1 MNLGNKKNFS
11 PIIPFII
18 IIAIIIS
25 LSPTAISAQENATNS
40 ITETT
45 ADNIEI
51 NLEENSICENNS
63 QKCSFPPYKLS
74 YSNEIKENNIPKKAL
89 LISDNPGTNILN
101 DAACDILNTYKDVDI
116 QVRSCNQI
124 CNE

>member
-18 IIAIIIS
+18 ILAIII
-25 LSPTAISAQENATNS
+25 QENATNS
-40 ITETT
+40 EIQNITETT

-63 QKCSFPPYKLS
+63 QECSFPSYKIS
-74 YSNEIKENNIPKKAL
+74 YSNVIKENNLPKKAL

-101 DAACDILNTYKDVDI
+101 DAACDVLNTYKDVDI
-116 QVRSCNQI
+116 QVRSCIQVGKM
-124 CNE
+124 NENE

>member
-18 IIAIIIS
+18 ILAIIIS
-25 LSPTAISAQENATNS
+25 LSPTAIFAQENATNS
-40 ITETT
+40 EIQNITETT

-63 QKCSFPPYKLS
+63 QECSFPPYKLS

-101 DAACDILNTYKDVDI
+101 DAAAI
-116 QVRSCNQI
+116 S
-124 CNE
+124 

>member
-18 IIAIIIS
+18 ILAIIIS

-40 ITETT
+40 EIQNITETT

-63 QKCSFPPYKLS
+63 QECSFHRINYLIVMKL
-74 YSNEIKENNIPKKAL
+74 KKITFL
-89 LISDNPGTNILN
+89 KRH
-101 DAACDILNTYKDVDI
+101 C
-116 QVRSCNQI
+116 
-124 CNE
+124 